1 MATYIQA
8 RSLFNDSDLQNKCE
22 TAVVVAAYALLN
34 KAGATVDEKELALKV
49 FNATAKYAQH
59 AKLAYIAANKGKTLT
74 QLKATTDA
82 DVQAFVDVVAPALV
96 GA

>member
-1 MATYIQA
+1 MATYIEV
-8 RSLFNDSDLQNKCE
+8 RTLFNDSDLQNKCE
-22 TAVVVAAYALLN
+22 TAVVVAAHALLG
-34 KAGATVDEKELALKV
+34 KEGATVAEKELAIKV

-59 AKLAYIAANKGKTLT
+59 AKLAYIAANKDKTLT

-82 DVQAFVDVVAPALV
+82 EVQTFVDLVAPALV